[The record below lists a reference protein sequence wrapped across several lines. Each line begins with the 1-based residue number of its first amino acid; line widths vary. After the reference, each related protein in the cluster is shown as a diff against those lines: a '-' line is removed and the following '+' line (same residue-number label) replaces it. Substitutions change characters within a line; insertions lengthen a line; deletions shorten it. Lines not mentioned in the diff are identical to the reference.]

1 MHGETTTSRV
11 LTLERM
17 SGVRIDDLEGL
28 DAAGID
34 RVALA
39 RLGADIVLTMVFDN
53 RFFHADPHP
62 GNMFVQPDGALALID
77 FGMVRS
83 SPNRPRTASPAS
95 CSPSPATTRTP
106 SPPP

>member
-1 MHGETTTSRV
+1 MGVGMEEPV

-39 RLGADIVLTMVFDN
+39 RLGADNPRRVGELLREPFGV
-53 RFFHADPHP
+53 A
-62 GNMFVQPDGALALID
+62 GLLQVVQLGTQRAGELLQ
-77 FGMVRS
+77 S
-83 SPNRPRTASPAS
+83 
-95 CSPSPATTRTP
+95 
-106 SPPP
+106 